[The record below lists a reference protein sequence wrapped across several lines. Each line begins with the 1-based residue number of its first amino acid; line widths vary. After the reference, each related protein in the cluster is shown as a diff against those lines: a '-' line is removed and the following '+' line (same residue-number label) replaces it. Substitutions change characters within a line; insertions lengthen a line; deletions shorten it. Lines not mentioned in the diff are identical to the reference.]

1 MMSKRR
7 VFNEHPQLA
16 KLSKNEYVREVKYD
30 EYIQLGVWKSVF
42 RGVPALPTTDLQSFI

>member
-30 EYIQLGVWKSVF
+30 SSNIL
-42 RGVPALPTTDLQSFI
+42 